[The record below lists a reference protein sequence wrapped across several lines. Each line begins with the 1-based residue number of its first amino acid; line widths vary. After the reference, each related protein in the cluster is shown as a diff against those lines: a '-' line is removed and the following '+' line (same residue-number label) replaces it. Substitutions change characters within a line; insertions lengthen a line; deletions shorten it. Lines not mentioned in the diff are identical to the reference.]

1 MSTHDEES
9 APLEE
14 TQASDEPGEL
24 EAGEASAEE
33 SFDTAAVASEQSA
46 IAEEVEHAEQLPGGR
61 ADAGGGGGNRDH
73 GGGHGVPGGPAR
85 TAEGPRRH
93 RVTVCDRR
101 FGGRSTGG
109 APTAKGTGAP

>member
-33 SFDTAAVASEQSA
+33 SFDTASVSHRRS
-46 IAEEVEHAEQLPGGR
+46 
-61 ADAGGGGGNRDH
+61 
-73 GGGHGVPGGPAR
+73 
-85 TAEGPRRH
+85 PRRSS
-93 RVTVCDRR
+93 TACSRR
-101 FGGRSTGG
+101 EPLWNKKTGRG
-109 APTAKGTGAP
+109 